1 MNFLKDVKQQKNANR
16 TYLRND
22 IIFIVA
28 LLLLVGVGVLY
39 LFVFR
44 SAGDT
49 VRVTVDGEL
58 YGIYP
63 LSQNTVQDI
72 RTGENQSNSN
82 RLVILD
88 GKAYMEYADCPDGIC
103 VAHRPIFRDGESI
116 VCLPNRVVVTVITDG
131 DDDSPDIIS

>member
-1 MNFLKDVKQQKNANR
+1 MSFLKDVKQQKNANR

-39 LFVFR
+39 LIVFR

-49 VRVTVDGEL
+49 VRVTVNGEP

-72 RTGENQSNSN
+72 RTGENGSNLN

-88 GKAYMEYADCPDGIC
+88 GKAYIEHASCPDGIC

-116 VCLPNRVVVTVITDG
+116 VCLPNRVVVTVITEG

>member
-1 MNFLKDVKQQKNANR
+1 MNFLKDVKEQKNANR

-72 RTGENQSNSN
+72 RTGENGSNLN

-88 GKAYMEYADCPDGIC
+88 GKAYMENASCPDGIC
-103 VAHRPIFRDGESI
+103 VAHRPIFRDSESI
-116 VCLPNRVVVTVITDG
+116 VCLPNRVVVTVITEG
-131 DDDSPDIIS
+131 DSDSPDIVS